1 MNGGSGLAL
10 TARDLLR
17 IGQLA
22 LQDGRSGDRRVV
34 PAAWVR
40 EMTTPRF
47 TWRESVGPQP
57 GVTYGYL
64 WWVTDG
70 PPYRAYFAWGYGGQ
84 FIYVVPA
91 LDLVAVATTEWRG
104 ITSDPASADL
114 APTVLGVIVNR
125 VLPAAHRTVAARVRD
140 PVSTP

>member
-1 MNGGSGLAL
+1 M
-10 TARDLLR
+10 
-17 IGQLA
+17 
-22 LQDGRSGDRRVV
+22 
-34 PAAWVR
+34 
-40 EMTTPRF
+40 
-47 TWRESVGPQP
+47 GPHP